1 MKFRFSFINLLFLGG
16 LCILLEP
23 RISAAY
29 LDPGT
34 GSYIIQILIA
44 AGLGLL
50 FSVKIFW
57 QRIKLFFKNAFS
69 RKNA

>member
-1 MKFRFSFINLLFLGG
+1 MKLRSNLSGIIALSVLFL
-16 LCILLEP
+16 LLEP

-34 GSYIIQILIA
+34 GSYLIQILIA
-44 AGLGLL
+44 AGLGAI
-50 FSVKIFW
+50 FSIKIFW
-57 QRIKLFFKNAFS
+57 QRIKLFFKNTFN